1 MTSEA
6 KRAQTVAVPSS
17 TRGRRTRTAIVQ
29 AAREVFE
36 EKGFD
41 EARIADIAARAG
53 TAYGSFYTY
62 FDSKE
67 AVFREL
73 VQNFAGAVFAASRA
87 SALPGTASPE
97 DRIRHTTRV
106 YLETI
111 AGHAHMMVVFEQV
124 AARDE
129 YFRTLLLEVR
139 GLFVERIANGTRRL
153 QEQGLAVPDLDPVTC
168 AHLLGGMIENIG
180 RMMYTYGQE
189 QDFDHLLDE
198 ATALWARAIGLRR
211 GPAAGSAR
219 ASDPQ

>member
-1 MTSEA
+1 MVT
-6 KRAQTVAVPSS
+6 TPSS
-17 TRGRRTRTAIVQ
+17 SRGRRTRTAIVQ

-41 EARIADIAARAG
+41 EARIADITARAD

-73 VQNFAGAVFAASRA
+73 ARDLSAAIFTASRA
-87 SALPGTASPE
+87 SDLPDASPE
-97 DRIRHTTRV
+97 DKIRHTTRL
-106 YLETI
+106 YLETF
-111 AGHAHMMVVFEQV
+111 AENARLMSVFEQV

-139 GLFVERIANGTRRL
+139 GLFVDRIAGGTRRL
-153 QEQGLAVPDLDPVTC
+153 QEQRLAEPRLDPVTC

-180 RMMYTYGQE
+180 RMMYTYGE
-189 QDFDHLLDE
+189 RHDLDHLLDE

-211 GPAAGSAR
+211 VR
-219 ASDPQ
+219 AD

>member
-1 MTSEA
+1 MVT
-6 KRAQTVAVPSS
+6 TPSS

-41 EARIADIAARAG
+41 EARIADITARAD

-73 VQNFAGAVFAASRA
+73 ARDLSAAIFTASRA
-87 SALPGTASPE
+87 SDLPDASPE
-97 DRIRHTTRV
+97 DKIRHTTRL
-106 YLETI
+106 YLETF
-111 AGHAHMMVVFEQV
+111 AENARLMSVFEQV

-129 YFRTLLLEVR
+129 YFRTVLLEVR
-139 GLFVERIANGTRRL
+139 GMFIDRIAGGTRRL
-153 QEQGLAVPDLDPVTC
+153 QEQGLAARDLDAVTC

-180 RMMYTYGQE
+180 RMMYTYGE
-189 QDFDHLLDE
+189 RHDLDHLLDE
-198 ATALWARAIGLRR
+198 ATALWARAIGLGR
-211 GPAAGSAR
+211 GPAG
-219 ASDPQ
+219 

>member
-1 MTSEA
+1 MVT
-6 KRAQTVAVPSS
+6 TPSS
-17 TRGRRTRTAIVQ
+17 SRGRRTRTAIVQ

-41 EARIADIAARAG
+41 EARIADITARAD

-73 VQNFAGAVFAASRA
+73 AKDLSGAIFTASRA
-87 SALPGTASPE
+87 SDLPDASSE
-97 DRIRHTTRV
+97 DKIRHTTRL
-106 YLETI
+106 YLETF
-111 AGHAHMMVVFEQV
+111 AENARLMSVFEQV

-139 GLFVERIANGTRRL
+139 GMFVDRIAGGTRRL
-153 QEQGLAVPDLDPVTC
+153 QEQGLAARDLDPVTC

-180 RMMYTYGQE
+180 RMMYTYGE
-189 QDFDHLLDE
+189 RHDLDHLLDE
-198 ATALWARAIGLRR
+198 ATALWARAIGLRP
-211 GPAAGSAR
+211 GPAG
-219 ASDPQ
+219 